1 MRMWAA
7 FAKTGNP
14 SVKGLIEWPAYTEQ
28 TDQFLYIGQKLEVK
42 KGVKSS
48 YEAPPSR

>member
-7 FAKTGNP
+7 FAKTGDP
-14 SVKGLIEWPAYTEQ
+14 SVKGLIDWPAYTEQ
-28 TDQFLYIGQKLEVK
+28 NDQYLHIGQKLQVK

-48 YEAPPSR
+48 YVAPPGR